1 MVDLAQAIRLNLARR
16 LQLMS
21 HAAWRSG
28 SILPGPSMH
37 SVIAGT
43 YNSILLLLLATCAME
58 LQTWSRSISVESCTR
73 VGQRL
78 SFESFFRG

>member
-21 HAAWRSG
+21 NAAWRSG
-28 SILPGPSMH
+28 SILPGPNMH

-43 YNSILLLLLATCAME
+43 YNSILLLLLPTCAME

-73 VGQRL
+73 CRTA
-78 SFESFFRG
+78 FKF